1 MRSFSIRVTEAAARR
16 DSNPP
21 QLLRPRSIPMNTTK
35 AILPVLLGLLLVMR
49 AVAQEPTFRTQ
60 SNVVTVP
67 ALVKDEKRKAI
78 YGLRAR
84 DFIIEDDGVEQVSQ
98 MDEAAE
104 SEPISMVIALQSGRR
119 ASREFARMR
128 GLSSMLGPIFGL
140 PESQIALVEFDS
152 RVSLSRDFTDNAD
165 SIDAALEQLHP
176 GDGGAAILDAVQYSV
191 RLLDHASKRHR
202 RVLLLI
208 SETRDHGSHF
218 AKIQDVVMAIGNSNT
233 VVYALPFSPALSQ
246 VLDTERGSNKD
257 ERRATGDLLAPLR
270 MASQGMRKNTPK
282 AVAVMTGGEYEMFS
296 SRKSFERLMTE
307 FTNHLHSRYLL
318 RFAGRRGRPSEGRAV
333 PRR

>member
-1 MRSFSIRVTEAAARR
+1 
-16 DSNPP
+16 
-21 QLLRPRSIPMNTTK
+21 MNTTK
-35 AILPVLLGLLLVMR
+35 AILPVLLSLLLRMR

-67 ALVKDEKRKAI
+67 ALVKDEKGKAI

-84 DFIIEDDGVEQVSQ
+84 DFLIEDDGVEQVSQ
-98 MDEAAE
+98 LDEAAE
-104 SEPISMVIALQSGRR
+104 SEPISMVLALQSGRR

-128 GLSSMLGPIFGL
+128 GLSSMLSPIFGL

-152 RVSLSRDFTDNAD
+152 RVSLGRDFTDHAD

-191 RLLDHASKRHR
+191 RLLDHAPKGH

-208 SETRDHGSHF
+208 SETREQGSHF
-218 AKIQDVVMAIGNSNT
+218 AKIQDVVMAVGTSNT

-257 ERRATGDLLAPLR
+257 ERRATGDLLAPLM

-296 SRKSFERLMTE
+296 SRKSFEQRMTD

-318 RFAGRRGRPSEGRAV
+318 RFEPKSPHRGLHEIRVRLREPGKQTVLARTSYWAEGTAQ
-333 PRR
+333 